1 MTKKKVIL
9 CILGL
14 MVVFSLMTGKSDSGR
29 NQEDYDEG
37 VSETAGELKE
47 NAVGNGSKTE
57 TAEQA
62 EDITESNGSK
72 TEAAEQAEDITE
84 SKENS
89 DQPTVAEVTTETK
102 DKEGVSEEAVTP
114 EFKEAMDSYEAFF
127 DEYVEFMKKYSETD
141 DPTEMLMDYSDYMSS
156 YADVMQKMNEIDTE
170 NLSPADYAYYV
181 EVTARIQKKLLEI
194 SG

>member
-37 VSETAGELKE
+37 GSETAGELKE
-47 NAVGNGSKTE
+47 NAVG
-57 TAEQA
+57 
-62 EDITESNGSK
+62 NGSK

-89 DQPTVAEVTTETK
+89 DQLSVEGETTETTETE
-102 DKEGVSEEAVTP
+102 EGVSEEVTP

-127 DEYVEFMKKYSETD
+127 DEYVEFMKKYSKTD

-170 NLSPADYAYYV
+170 NLSAADYAYYV

>member
-57 TAEQA
+57 AV
-62 EDITESNGSK
+62 
-72 TEAAEQAEDITE
+72 EQAEDITE

>member
-57 TAEQA
+57 
-62 EDITESNGSK
+62 
-72 TEAAEQAEDITE
+72 AAEQAVDITE

-89 DQPTVAEVTTETK
+89 DQPSVAGKTTETK
-102 DKEGVSEEAVTP
+102 DKEGVSEEVTP

-127 DEYVEFMKKYSETD
+127 DEYV
-141 DPTEMLMDYSDYMSS
+141 
-156 YADVMQKMNEIDTE
+156 
-170 NLSPADYAYYV
+170 
-181 EVTARIQKKLLEI
+181 
-194 SG
+194 